1 MSTYPPF
8 QLPEHHGPT
17 SWQDQLESAVSE
29 GEVISVARD
38 FIAQFTPQEI
48 EQLPA
53 ACRPGK
59 FFEADDITAYAFA
72 LMRHNCDAEDGTA
85 ALVHRIAGFFSSA
98 SIRLSQI
105 MAAPTAQ
112 QDAAREAV

>member
-1 MSTYPPF
+1 MSTYPY
-8 QLPEHHGPT
+8 QVHEHQGPT
-17 SWQDQLESAVSE
+17 SWQDQLESAVTESE
-29 GEVISVARD
+29 IVSVARD

-59 FFEADDITAYAFA
+59 FFEADDITAYAFS
-72 LMRHNCDAEDGTA
+72 LMRHTCAVEDETA
-85 ALVHRIAGFFSSA
+85 ALVHRLAAFFSNA

-105 MAAPTAQ
+105 MAAPNPQ
-112 QDAAREAV
+112 ENAAREAV